1 MYPCAGIAGGFL
13 GTLGILSLTAPAP
26 LPWAA
31 NVSAF
36 SAPVV
41 QTADQLD
48 RSHKGDR
55 LRGAEAVGWSDPSRR
70 VVGGRN
76 DAASRKSPV
85 RTIRQGERER
95 RLEGCDPLV
104 SPLASASLSRLVGRC
119 IAATERGQKLAVAT
133 D

>member
-1 MYPCAGIAGGFL
+1 MYPRAGIAGGFL

-31 NVSAF
+31 NVSAS

-41 QTADQLD
+41 QITDVVD
-48 RSHKGDR
+48 RTHKGDR
-55 LRGAEAVGWSDPSRR
+55 LRGAEAVGRSDPSGA
-70 VVGGRN
+70 VIGGRN
-76 DAASRKSPV
+76 NASRKSPV
-85 RTIRQGERER
+85 RTIRQGDKERH
-95 RLEGCDPLV
+95 LEGCEPLV

-119 IAATERGQKLAVAT
+119 IAETERGQKLAMAT